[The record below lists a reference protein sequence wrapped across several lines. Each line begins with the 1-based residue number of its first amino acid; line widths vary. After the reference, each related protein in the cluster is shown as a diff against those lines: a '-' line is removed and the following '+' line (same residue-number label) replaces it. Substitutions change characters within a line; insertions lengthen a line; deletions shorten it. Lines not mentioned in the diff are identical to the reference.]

1 MRNIWEIFRR
11 DIKRIKNNVI
21 AMIVI
26 MGITVV
32 PCLYAWF
39 NIAASW
45 DPYGNTG
52 NLKVAV
58 ASVDKGYEG
67 SLIPI
72 ELNMGNQ
79 VLTSL
84 RSNSQLDWV
93 FTSRKKAVDGVKSG
107 KYYAAIVIPKDF
119 SSDMMS
125 LFSENIS
132 KPSITYYSN
141 AKENA
146 IAPKVTDKGASAIQ
160 KQVNEVFIETISDTV
175 IASFKAVTNVAD
187 QDGVESIARNLANNL
202 DQIGSDLNTAS
213 ATLKSFSGMTTSA
226 QELLDTTGSF
236 LKETQTRSDKT
247 TDALKKMKKSFSGID
262 GTISGAT
269 DGVNAALN
277 SGKSF
282 YAQMSK
288 IIDSAFESNSQSAA
302 DVASTLNTLAASVE
316 KVTASYQSLQNSV
329 DDMADKVSGLGNTKL
344 NALLGNISGKL
355 GETIAT
361 QTELKNKLQSTAAS
375 LTDASGAAINNKAEL
390 DKLVKESADSL
401 ANVKSDYEKNVKN
414 SLNKLSS
421 SMGDTSSNLNALMKQ
436 LDASVD
442 GVYDLSSSASADLT
456 QINTSLNHSCEL
468 LDKASGKISDTTGK
482 IGKMQES
489 GDFSQLEELIS
500 GDSNVI
506 GEFLAAPVSLKTNQI
521 YKIENYGSSMAPFY
535 STLSIWIGGIVLVA
549 MLKTG
554 VSAKC
559 TEGLKKVKPHQEYL
573 GRYLLFLIVGLMQ
586 STLICLGDLLYLGI
600 QCKHPFLFM
609 LAGWFSSIVYVNII
623 YTLTVSFGDIGKAVS
638 VVLLV
643 VQVAGSGG
651 TFPIEVAPAFFKAV
665 YPLLPFVHS
674 MAAFRETIGGMYG
687 MTYWVELGKL
697 GIFLILSL
705 ILGLLLRKPVIR
717 MNEAFAEKL
726 EETKIM

>member
-1 MRNIWEIFRR
+1 MKNIWEIFRR

-45 DPYGNTG
+45 DPYKNTG

-67 SLIPI
+67 SLIPL
-72 ELNMGNQ
+72 ELNMGDQ

-93 FTSRKKAVDGVKSG
+93 FTSKKKAVSGVKSG
-107 KYYAAIVIPKDF
+107 KYYAAIVIPENF
-119 SSDMMS
+119 STDMMS

-160 KQVNEVFIETISDTV
+160 RQVNEVFIETISDTV
-175 IASFKAVTNVAD
+175 ITSFKAVTNVAD
-187 QDGVESIARNLANNL
+187 QNGVESIAGNLANNL
-202 DQIGSDLNTAS
+202 DQIGSDLNVAS
-213 ATLKSFSGMTTSA
+213 ATLSSFAGMTTSA
-226 QELLDTTGSF
+226 QQLLDTTGTF
-236 LKETQTRSDKT
+236 LKETQNRSDKT
-247 TDALKKMKKSFSGID
+247 TDALKTTKKSFNGIE
-262 GTISGAT
+262 GTINGAT
-269 DGVNAALN
+269 DGVNEALN
-277 SGKSF
+277 SGKEF
-282 YAQMSK
+282 YSQMSG
-288 IIDSAFESNSQSAA
+288 IIDSAFASNSQSAA
-302 DVASTLNTLAASVE
+302 DVAATLNTLASSVE
-316 KVTASYQSLQNSV
+316 KVTAAYQSLQNSV

-361 QTELKNKLQSTAAS
+361 QTELKNQLQSTASS
-375 LTDASGAAINNKAEL
+375 LTDASGTAIQNKAEL

-414 SLNKLSS
+414 SL
-421 SMGDTSSNLNALMKQ
+421 
-436 LDASVD
+436 
-442 GVYDLSSSASADLT
+442 
-456 QINTSLNHSCEL
+456 
-468 LDKASGKISDTTGK
+468 
-482 IGKMQES
+482 
-489 GDFSQLEELIS
+489 EELIS
-500 GDSNVI
+500 GDSSVI
-506 GEFLAAPVSLKTNQI
+506 GEFLAAPVSLKTNQV

-554 VSAKC
+554 VSTKC

-573 GRYLLFLIVGLMQ
+573 GRYLIFLIVGLLQ

-643 VQVAGSGG
+643 MQVAGSGG

-687 MTYWVELGKL
+687 MTYWTELGKL
-697 GIFLILSL
+697 GIFLLLSL

>member
-1 MRNIWEIFRR
+1 MKNIWEIFRR

-58 ASVDKGYEG
+58 ASVDDGYEG
-67 SLIPI
+67 SLIPLQI
-72 ELNMGNQ
+72 NMGDQ

-84 RSNSQLDWV
+84 RSNSSLDWV
-93 FTSRKKAVDGVKSG
+93 FTSRKKAVEGVKSG
-107 KYYAAIVIPKDF
+107 KYYAAIVIPEDF
-119 SSDMMS
+119 SSNLLS
-125 LFSENIS
+125 VFSENIQ
-132 KPSITYYSN
+132 KPNIAYYSN

-160 KQVNEVFIETISDTV
+160 KQVNEVFVETISDTV
-175 IASFKAVTNVAD
+175 ITAFKAVTNVTD
-187 QDGVESIARNLANNL
+187 QDGVEAIAKNLADNL

-213 ATLKSFSGMTTSA
+213 STLKSFSGMTTSA
-226 QELLDTTGSF
+226 QQLLDTTGAF
-236 LKETQTRSDKT
+236 LKETQNRSADT
-247 TDALKKMKKSFSGID
+247 TDSLKEVKKSFSGID
-262 GTISGAT
+262 ETVSGAT
-269 DGVNAALN
+269 DGTNEALN
-277 SGKSF
+277 SGKEF
-282 YAQMSK
+282 YEQMSTV
-288 IIDSAFESNSQSAA
+288 IDDAFESNSESAD
-302 DVASTLNTLAASVE
+302 DVAGTLETLASSVQ
-316 KVTASYQSLQNSV
+316 KVIDSYTSLKTTIDGINAGDNSYINEL
-329 DDMADKVSGLGNTKL
+329 KGS
-344 NALLGNISGKL
+344 ISGKL

-361 QTELKNKLQSTAAS
+361 QTELREKLLSTASSLREAS
-375 LTDASGAAINNKAEL
+375 DSAITNKAEL
-390 DKLVKESADSL
+390 DKLVKSSAAGLSDIKTEFEQ
-401 ANVKSDYEKNVKN
+401 NVKSGLDELGASV
-414 SLNKLSS
+414 
-421 SMGDTSSNLNALMKQ
+421 GDTSSELSLLMDQ
-436 LDASVD
+436 LDESVD

-456 QINTSLNHSCEL
+456 QISTALDHSCEL
-468 LDKASGKISDTTGK
+468 LDKASGMISDTTGK
-482 IGKMQES
+482 IGEMQAS

-506 GEFLAAPVSLKTNQI
+506 GEFLAAPVSLKTKQV

-554 VSAKC
+554 VSSKC
-559 TEGLKKVKPHQEYL
+559 TEGLKKVKSHQEYL

-643 VQVAGSGG
+643 MQVAGSGG

-687 MTYWVELGKL
+687 MMYWTELGKL

>member
-1 MRNIWEIFRR
+1 MKNIWEIFRR

-58 ASVDKGYEG
+58 ASVDDGYEG
-67 SLIPI
+67 SLIPLQI
-72 ELNMGNQ
+72 NMGDQ

-84 RSNSQLDWV
+84 RSNSSLDWV
-93 FTSRKKAVDGVKSG
+93 FTSRKKAVEGVKSG
-107 KYYAAIVIPKDF
+107 KYYAAIVIPEDF
-119 SSDMMS
+119 SSNLLS
-125 LFSENIS
+125 VFSENIQ
-132 KPSITYYSN
+132 KPNIAYYSN

-160 KQVNEVFIETISDTV
+160 KQVNEVFVETISDTV
-175 IASFKAVTNVAD
+175 ITAFKAVTNVTD
-187 QDGVESIARNLANNL
+187 QDGVEAIAKNLADNL

-213 ATLKSFSGMTTSA
+213 STLKSFSGMTTSA
-226 QELLDTTGSF
+226 QQLLDTTGAF
-236 LKETQTRSDKT
+236 LKETQDHSADT
-247 TDALKKMKKSFSGID
+247 TDSLKEVKKSFSGID
-262 GTISGAT
+262 ETVSGAT
-269 DGVNAALN
+269 DGINEALN
-277 SGKSF
+277 SGKEF
-282 YAQMSK
+282 YEQMSTV
-288 IIDSAFESNSQSAA
+288 IDDAFESNSESAD
-302 DVASTLNTLAASVE
+302 DVAGTLETLASSVQ
-316 KVTASYQSLQNSV
+316 KVIDSYTSLKTTIDGINAGDNSYINEL
-329 DDMADKVSGLGNTKL
+329 KGS
-344 NALLGNISGKL
+344 ISGKL

-361 QTELKNKLQSTAAS
+361 QTELREKLLSTASSLREAS
-375 LTDASGAAINNKAEL
+375 DSAITNKAEL
-390 DKLVKESADSL
+390 DKLVKSSAAGLSDIKTEFEQ
-401 ANVKSDYEKNVKN
+401 NVKSGLDELGASV
-414 SLNKLSS
+414 
-421 SMGDTSSNLNALMKQ
+421 GDTSSELSLLMDQ
-436 LDASVD
+436 LDESVD

-456 QINTSLNHSCEL
+456 QISTALDHSCEL
-468 LDKASGKISDTTGK
+468 LDKASGMISDTTGK
-482 IGKMQES
+482 IGEMQAS

-506 GEFLAAPVSLKTNQI
+506 GEFLAAPVSLKTKQV

-554 VSAKC
+554 VSSKC
-559 TEGLKKVKPHQEYL
+559 TEGLKKVKSHQEYL

-643 VQVAGSGG
+643 MQVAGSGG

-687 MTYWVELGKL
+687 MTYWTELGKL

>member
-1 MRNIWEIFRR
+1 MKNIWEIFRR

-58 ASVDKGYEG
+58 ASVDDGYEG
-67 SLIPI
+67 SLIPLQI
-72 ELNMGNQ
+72 NMGDQ

-84 RSNSQLDWV
+84 RSNSSLDWV
-93 FTSRKKAVDGVKSG
+93 FTSRKKAVEGVKSG
-107 KYYAAIVIPKDF
+107 KYYAAIVIPEDF
-119 SSDMMS
+119 SSNLLS
-125 LFSENIS
+125 VFSENIQ
-132 KPSITYYSN
+132 KPNIAYYSN

-160 KQVNEVFIETISDTV
+160 KQVNEVFVETISDTV
-175 IASFKAVTNVAD
+175 ITAFKAVTNVTD
-187 QDGVESIARNLANNL
+187 QDGVEAIAKNLADNL

-213 ATLKSFSGMTTSA
+213 STLKSFSGMTTSA
-226 QELLDTTGSF
+226 QQLLDTTGAF
-236 LKETQTRSDKT
+236 LKETQDHSADT
-247 TDALKKMKKSFSGID
+247 TDSLKEVKKSFSGID
-262 GTISGAT
+262 ETVSGAT
-269 DGVNAALN
+269 DGTNEALN
-277 SGKSF
+277 SGKEF
-282 YAQMSK
+282 YEQMSTV
-288 IIDSAFESNSQSAA
+288 IDDAFESNSESAD
-302 DVASTLNTLAASVE
+302 DVAGTLETLASSVQ
-316 KVTASYQSLQNSV
+316 KVIDSYTSLKTTIDGINTGDNSYINEL
-329 DDMADKVSGLGNTKL
+329 KGS
-344 NALLGNISGKL
+344 ISGKL

-361 QTELKNKLQSTAAS
+361 QTELREKLLSTASSLREAS
-375 LTDASGAAINNKAEL
+375 DSAITNKAEL
-390 DKLVKESADSL
+390 DKLVKSSAAGLSDIKTEFEQ
-401 ANVKSDYEKNVKN
+401 NVKSGLDELGASV
-414 SLNKLSS
+414 
-421 SMGDTSSNLNALMKQ
+421 GDTSSELSLLMDQ
-436 LDASVD
+436 LDESVD

-456 QINTSLNHSCEL
+456 QISTALDHSCEL
-468 LDKASGKISDTTGK
+468 LDKASGMISDTTGK
-482 IGKMQES
+482 IGEMQAS

-506 GEFLAAPVSLKTNQI
+506 GEFLAAPVSLKTKQV

-554 VSAKC
+554 VSSKC
-559 TEGLKKVKPHQEYL
+559 TEGLKKVKSHQEYL

-643 VQVAGSGG
+643 MQVAGSGG

-687 MTYWVELGKL
+687 MMYWTELGKL

>member
-1 MRNIWEIFRR
+1 MKNIWEIFRR

-58 ASVDKGYEG
+58 ASVDDGYEG
-67 SLIPI
+67 SLIPLQI
-72 ELNMGNQ
+72 NMGDQ

-84 RSNSQLDWV
+84 RSNSSLDWV
-93 FTSRKKAVDGVKSG
+93 FTSRKKAVEGVKSG
-107 KYYAAIVIPKDF
+107 KYYAAIVIPEDF
-119 SSDMMS
+119 SSNLLS
-125 LFSENIS
+125 IFSENIQ
-132 KPSITYYSN
+132 KPNIAYYSN

-160 KQVNEVFIETISDTV
+160 KQVNEVFVETISDTV
-175 IASFKAVTNVAD
+175 ITAFKAVTNVTD
-187 QDGVESIARNLANNL
+187 QDGVEAIAKNLADNL

-213 ATLKSFSGMTTSA
+213 STLKSFSGMTTSA
-226 QELLDTTGSF
+226 QQLLDTTGAF
-236 LKETQTRSDKT
+236 LKETQDHSADT
-247 TDALKKMKKSFSGID
+247 TDSLKEVKKSFSGID
-262 GTISGAT
+262 ETVSGAT
-269 DGVNAALN
+269 DGINEALN
-277 SGKSF
+277 SGKEF
-282 YAQMSK
+282 YEQMSTV
-288 IIDSAFESNSQSAA
+288 IDDAFESNSESAD
-302 DVASTLNTLAASVE
+302 DVAGTLETLASSVQ
-316 KVTASYQSLQNSV
+316 KVIDSYTSLKTTIDGINAGDNSYINEL
-329 DDMADKVSGLGNTKL
+329 KGS
-344 NALLGNISGKL
+344 ISGKL

-361 QTELKNKLQSTAAS
+361 QTELREKLLSTASSLREAS
-375 LTDASGAAINNKAEL
+375 DSAITNKAEL
-390 DKLVKESADSL
+390 DKLVKSSAAGLSDIKTEFEQ
-401 ANVKSDYEKNVKN
+401 NVKSGLDELGASV
-414 SLNKLSS
+414 
-421 SMGDTSSNLNALMKQ
+421 GDTSSELSLLMDQ
-436 LDASVD
+436 LDESVD

-456 QINTSLNHSCEL
+456 QISTALDHSCEL
-468 LDKASGKISDTTGK
+468 LDKASGMISDTTGK
-482 IGKMQES
+482 IGEMQAS

-506 GEFLAAPVSLKTNQI
+506 GEFLAAPVSLKTKQV

-554 VSAKC
+554 VSSKC
-559 TEGLKKVKPHQEYL
+559 TEGLKKVKSHQEYL

-643 VQVAGSGG
+643 MQVAGSGG

-687 MTYWVELGKL
+687 MTYWTELGKL

>member
-1 MRNIWEIFRR
+1 MKNIWEIFRR

-58 ASVDKGYEG
+58 ASVDDGYEG
-67 SLIPI
+67 SLIPLQI
-72 ELNMGNQ
+72 NMGDQ

-84 RSNSQLDWV
+84 RSNSSLDWV
-93 FTSRKKAVDGVKSG
+93 FTSRKKAVEGVKSG
-107 KYYAAIVIPKDF
+107 KYYAAIVIPEDF
-119 SSDMMS
+119 SSNLLS
-125 LFSENIS
+125 VFSENIQ
-132 KPSITYYSN
+132 KPNIAYYSN

-160 KQVNEVFIETISDTV
+160 KQVNEVFVETISDTV
-175 IASFKAVTNVAD
+175 ITAFKAVTNVTD
-187 QDGVESIARNLANNL
+187 QDGVEAIAKNLADNL

-213 ATLKSFSGMTTSA
+213 STLKSFSGMTTSA
-226 QELLDTTGSF
+226 QQLLDTTGAF
-236 LKETQTRSDKT
+236 LKETQDHSADT
-247 TDALKKMKKSFSGID
+247 TDSLKEVKKSFSGID
-262 GTISGAT
+262 ETVSGAT
-269 DGVNAALN
+269 DGTNEALN
-277 SGKSF
+277 SGKEF
-282 YAQMSK
+282 YEQMSTV
-288 IIDSAFESNSQSAA
+288 IDDAFESNSESAD
-302 DVASTLNTLAASVE
+302 DVAGTLETLASSVQ
-316 KVTASYQSLQNSV
+316 KVIDSYTSLKTTIDGINAGDNSYINEL
-329 DDMADKVSGLGNTKL
+329 KGS
-344 NALLGNISGKL
+344 ISGKL

-361 QTELKNKLQSTAAS
+361 QTELREKLLSTASSLREAS
-375 LTDASGAAINNKAEL
+375 DSAITNKAEL
-390 DKLVKESADSL
+390 DKLVKSSAAGLSDIKTEFEQ
-401 ANVKSDYEKNVKN
+401 NVKSGLDELGASV
-414 SLNKLSS
+414 
-421 SMGDTSSNLNALMKQ
+421 GDTSSELSLLMDQ
-436 LDASVD
+436 LDESVD

-456 QINTSLNHSCEL
+456 QISTALDHSCEL
-468 LDKASGKISDTTGK
+468 LDKASGMISDTTGK
-482 IGKMQES
+482 IGEMQAS

-506 GEFLAAPVSLKTNQI
+506 GEFLAAPVSLKTKQV

-554 VSAKC
+554 VSSKC
-559 TEGLKKVKPHQEYL
+559 TEGLKKVKSHQEYL

-643 VQVAGSGG
+643 MQVAGSGG

-687 MTYWVELGKL
+687 MMYWTELGKL